1 MCLNMASE
9 RPKEYGK
16 LFIQKKEKINDM
28 KFKNYLKNRNKKI
41 QEEIKD
47 KIIDKYR
54 EKIIS
59 QSKEIEE
66 QKKN

>member
-1 MCLNMASE
+1 MCINVASE
-9 RPKEYGK
+9 RPKE
-16 LFIQKKEKINDM
+16 LASVFIKKRDKINDV
-28 KFKNYLKNRNKKI
+28 KFKNYMKNRNKKI

-59 QSKEIEE
+59 QNKEIEE
-66 QKKN
+66 L